1 MNDQNIVLQLSLCKL
16 NDLVDLS
23 GGILEYVQLG
33 MYLSLY
39 ELNDVNLSIDLSL
52 GDSEDV
58 SNAYSIGHLH
68 DVNMAKSPD

>member
-58 SNAYSIGHLH
+58 SNAYSG
-68 DVNMAKSPD
+68 V

>member
-1 MNDQNIVLQLSLCKL
+1 MNDQKIVLQLSLCKL

-52 GDSEDV
+52 GDSDDV
-58 SNAYSIGHLH
+58 SNASSGVYVIC
-68 DVNMAKSPD
+68 MMQT